1 MFAWIDRALRSAAG
15 KVDNAVAT
23 WVHALIH
30 GLYLFLSTIFG
41 DVGKAWD
48 DLVKDGELFLSAVDV
63 LGDTVYDSL
72 HDLYTWV
79 NKWGKELVGWIEHPS
94 TLVDFLWDD
103 LLVKIENEAWTAGEK
118 LGKFFLSLMLHNLK
132 RFATLLEDILD
143 AVL

>member
-1 MFAWIDRALRSAAG
+1 MFGWIDRAYHSVTG
-15 KVDNAVAT
+15 KIDSAVAS

-41 DVGKAWD
+41 DVGAAWD

-79 NKWGKELVGWIEHPS
+79 NKYGKELVGWIEHPS
-94 TLVDFLWDD
+94 TLVDLLWDD
-103 LLVKIENEAWTAGEK
+103 ILSKLEKEAWTAGEK
-118 LGKFFLSLMLHNLK
+118 LGKFFLSLILHNLK